1 MWRQNLD
8 QRVQE
13 LREQEER
20 RKEKYEAWTL
30 TLREE
35 FKIQIKGNA
44 QVKTEDKIR
53 ESQPKVIR
61 KQL

>member
-44 QVKTEDKIR
+44 
-53 ESQPKVIR
+53 
-61 KQL
+61 